1 MSSYIDLKF
10 INNISSR
17 LGQFKKKTDY
27 LFNFRC
33 PHCGDSQKSKTK
45 ARAYLYRVKNDMFF
59 KCHNCGQGQ
68 NLANFIKSVD
78 PKLYE
83 QYLLERYKK
92 SAPATPKPQFDFK
105 PTKFIDQTP
114 IDDLKSIK
122 DLPED
127 HPARLY
133 CTNRKIPE
141 KYFDKLFLSDKFMTL
156 VNKVK
161 PNTYKVIKDH
171 PRLIIPFYDTT
182 GKIFAFQ
189 GRAFGKEQPKY
200 LTIKLDENRQKVYG
214 LERINFQNP
223 VQIVEGPI
231 DSLFIDNCLAAG
243 GADLFLRNKIPN
255 DQITYIFDNEPRN
268 KEIVKRMY
276 KVIEQDFNVVIWPE
290 ELQLKDVNDMILSG
304 LTKIELQD
312 IISNNTYSKLSALA
326 WVDRCFALLARSSL
340 SVTIIPPPPD
350 VIILFP
356 LKLKQPNSPNV
367 PECLPS
373 KLEPRDSA
381 ASSTIEILCFLQI
394 ETNLFMSHIFPKT

>member
-10 INNISSR
+10 INDLSGR
-17 LGQFKKKTDY
+17 LSQFKKKTDY

-68 NLANFIKSVD
+68 NLANFIKFVD

-83 QYLLERYKK
+83 SYLLERYKK
-92 SAPATPKPQFDFK
+92 SAPATPKPEFDFK
-105 PTKFIDQTP
+105 PTKFKDQTP

-133 CTNRKIPE
+133 CDNRKIPE

-156 VNKVK
+156 VNEVK

-182 GKIFAFQ
+182 GKVFAFQ

-200 LTIKLDENRQKVYG
+200 LTIKLDENKQKVYG
-214 LERINFQNP
+214 LDKVNFQQP
-223 VQIVEGPI
+223 IYITEGPI

-243 GADLFLRNKIPN
+243 GADLFLKNKIPN
-255 DQITYIFDNEPRN
+255 ENITYIFDNEPRN

-276 KVIEQDFNVVIWPE
+276 KVIEQNFNVVIWPE
-290 ELQLKDVNDMILSG
+290 DLQLKDVNDMIMSG
-304 LTKIELQD
+304 LTKLQLQD
-312 IISNNTYSKLSALA
+312 IISNNTYSKLSAL
-326 WVDRCFALLARSSL
+326 
-340 SVTIIPPPPD
+340 T
-350 VIILFP
+350 
-356 LKLKQPNSPNV
+356 KLNYWK
-367 PECLPS
+367 
-373 KLEPRDSA
+373 
-381 ASSTIEILCFLQI
+381 
-394 ETNLFMSHIFPKT
+394 KTKEV

>member
-10 INNISSR
+10 INDLSGR
-17 LGQFKKKTDY
+17 LSQFKKKTDY

-68 NLANFIKSVD
+68 NLANFIKFVD

-83 QYLLERYKK
+83 SYLLERYKK
-92 SAPATPKPQFDFK
+92 SAPATPKPKFDFK
-105 PTKFIDQTP
+105 PTKFTDQTP

-133 CTNRKIPE
+133 CDNRKIPE

-156 VNKVK
+156 VNEVK
-161 PNTYKVIKDH
+161 PNTYKITKDH

-200 LTIKLDENRQKVYG
+200 LTIKLDENKQKVYG
-214 LERINFQNP
+214 LDKVNFQKP
-223 VQIVEGPI
+223 IYITEGPI

-243 GADLFLRNKIPN
+243 GADLFLKNKIPN
-255 DQITYIFDNEPRN
+255 ENITYIFDNEPRN

-290 ELQLKDVNDMILSG
+290 DLQLKDVNDMIMSG
-304 LTKIELQD
+304 LTKLQLQD
-312 IISNNTYSKLSALA
+312 IISNNTYSKLSAL
-326 WVDRCFALLARSSL
+326 
-340 SVTIIPPPPD
+340 T
-350 VIILFP
+350 
-356 LKLKQPNSPNV
+356 KLNYWK
-367 PECLPS
+367 
-373 KLEPRDSA
+373 
-381 ASSTIEILCFLQI
+381 
-394 ETNLFMSHIFPKT
+394 KTKEV

>member
-10 INNISSR
+10 INDLSGR
-17 LGQFKKKTDY
+17 LSQFKKKTDY

-68 NLANFIKSVD
+68 NLANFIKFVD

-83 QYLLERYKK
+83 SYLLERYKK
-92 SAPATPKPQFDFK
+92 SAPATPKPKFDFK
-105 PTKFIDQTP
+105 PTKFTNQTP

-133 CTNRKIPE
+133 CMNRKIPE

-156 VNKVK
+156 VNEVK
-161 PNTYKVIKDH
+161 PNTYKITKDH

-182 GKIFAFQ
+182 GKVFAFQ

-200 LTIKLDENRQKVYG
+200 LTIKLDENKQKVYG
-214 LERINFQNP
+214 LDKVNFQKP
-223 VQIVEGPI
+223 IYITEGPI

-243 GADLFLRNKIPN
+243 GADLFLKNKIPN
-255 DQITYIFDNEPRN
+255 ENITYIFDNEPRN

-290 ELQLKDVNDMILSG
+290 DLQLKDVNDMIMSG
-304 LTKIELQD
+304 LTKFELQD
-312 IISNNTYSKLSALA
+312 IISNNTYSKLSAL
-326 WVDRCFALLARSSL
+326 
-340 SVTIIPPPPD
+340 T
-350 VIILFP
+350 
-356 LKLKQPNSPNV
+356 KLNYWKKIKEV
-367 PECLPS
+367 
-373 KLEPRDSA
+373 
-381 ASSTIEILCFLQI
+381 
-394 ETNLFMSHIFPKT
+394 

>member
-10 INNISSR
+10 INDLSGR
-17 LGQFKKKTDY
+17 LSQFKKKTDY

-68 NLANFIKSVD
+68 NLANFIKFVD

-83 QYLLERYKK
+83 SYLLERYKK
-92 SAPATPKPQFDFK
+92 SAPATPKPKFDFK
-105 PTKFIDQTP
+105 PTKFTNQTP
-114 IDDLKSIK
+114 IDDLKSIQ

-133 CTNRKIPE
+133 CVNRKIPE

-156 VNKVK
+156 VNEVK
-161 PNTYKVIKDH
+161 PNTYKITKDH

-182 GKIFAFQ
+182 GKVFAFQ

-200 LTIKLDENRQKVYG
+200 LTIKLDENKQKVYG
-214 LERINFQNP
+214 LDKVNFQKP
-223 VQIVEGPI
+223 IYITEGPI

-243 GADLFLRNKIPN
+243 GADLFLKNKIPN
-255 DQITYIFDNEPRN
+255 ENITYIFDNEPRN

-290 ELQLKDVNDMILSG
+290 DLQLKDVNDMIMSG
-304 LTKIELQD
+304 LTKFELQD
-312 IISNNTYSKLSALA
+312 IISNNTYSKLSAL
-326 WVDRCFALLARSSL
+326 
-340 SVTIIPPPPD
+340 T
-350 VIILFP
+350 
-356 LKLKQPNSPNV
+356 KLNYWKKIKEV
-367 PECLPS
+367 
-373 KLEPRDSA
+373 
-381 ASSTIEILCFLQI
+381 
-394 ETNLFMSHIFPKT
+394 

>member
-10 INNISSR
+10 INDISNR

-45 ARAYLYRVKNDMFF
+45 ARAYLYRIKNDMFF
-59 KCHNCGQGQ
+59 KCHNCGMGQ
-68 NLANFIKSVD
+68 NLANFIKFVD
-78 PKLYE
+78 PKIYE

-92 SAPATPKPQFDFK
+92 SAPATPKPKFDFK
-105 PTKFIDQTP
+105 PTKFTNQTP

-122 DLPED
+122 GLPED

-133 CTNRKIPE
+133 CVNRKIPE

-156 VNKVK
+156 VNEVK
-161 PNTYKVIKDH
+161 PNTYKITKDH

-200 LTIKLDENRQKVYG
+200 LTIKLDENKQKVYG
-214 LERINFQNP
+214 LDKVNFQKP
-223 VQIVEGPI
+223 IYITEGPI

-243 GADLFLRNKIPN
+243 GADLFLKNKIPN
-255 DQITYIFDNEPRN
+255 EQITYIFDNEPRN

-290 ELQLKDVNDMILSG
+290 EIQLKDVNDMIKSG
-304 LTKIELQD
+304 LTKLELQD
-312 IISNNTYSKLSALA
+312 IISKNTYSKLSAL
-326 WVDRCFALLARSSL
+326 
-340 SVTIIPPPPD
+340 T
-350 VIILFP
+350 
-356 LKLKQPNSPNV
+356 KLNYWKKIKEV
-367 PECLPS
+367 
-373 KLEPRDSA
+373 
-381 ASSTIEILCFLQI
+381 
-394 ETNLFMSHIFPKT
+394 

>member
-10 INNISSR
+10 INDISSR
-17 LGQFKKKTDY
+17 LSQFKKKTDY

-45 ARAYLYRVKNDMFF
+45 ARAYFYRVKNDMFF
-59 KCHNCGQGQ
+59 KCHNCGMGQ
-68 NLANFIKSVD
+68 NLANFIKFVD

-92 SAPATPKPQFDFK
+92 SAPATPKPEFDFK
-105 PTKFIDQTP
+105 PTKFKDQTP
-114 IDDLKSIK
+114 LDDLKSIK
-122 DLPED
+122 ELPEN

-133 CTNRKIPE
+133 CVNRKIPE

-156 VNKVK
+156 VNEVK
-161 PNTYKVIKDH
+161 HNTYKITKDH

-200 LTIKLDENRQKVYG
+200 LTIKLDENKQKVYG
-214 LERINFQNP
+214 LDKVNFQKH
-223 VQIVEGPI
+223 IYITEGPI

-243 GADLFLRNKIPN
+243 GADLFLKNKIPN
-255 DQITYIFDNEPRN
+255 ENITYIFDNEPRN

-290 ELQLKDVNDMILSG
+290 DLQLKDVNDMIMSG

-312 IISNNTYSKLSALA
+312 IISNNTYSKLSAL
-326 WVDRCFALLARSSL
+326 
-340 SVTIIPPPPD
+340 T
-350 VIILFP
+350 
-356 LKLKQPNSPNV
+356 KLNYWKKIKEV
-367 PECLPS
+367 
-373 KLEPRDSA
+373 
-381 ASSTIEILCFLQI
+381 
-394 ETNLFMSHIFPKT
+394 

>member
-10 INNISSR
+10 INDLSGR
-17 LGQFKKKTDY
+17 LNQFKKKTDY

-68 NLANFIKSVD
+68 NLANFIKFVD

-92 SAPATPKPQFDFK
+92 SAPATPKPKFDFK
-105 PTKFIDQTP
+105 PTKFTDQTP

-133 CTNRKIPE
+133 CVNRKIPE

-156 VNKVK
+156 VNEVK
-161 PNTYKVIKDH
+161 PNTYKITKDH

-182 GKIFAFQ
+182 GKVFAFQ

-200 LTIKLDENRQKVYG
+200 LTIKLDESKQKVYG
-214 LERINFQNP
+214 LDKINFQKP
-223 VQIVEGPI
+223 IYITEGPI

-243 GADLFLRNKIPN
+243 GADLFLKNKIPN
-255 DQITYIFDNEPRN
+255 ENITYIFDNEPRN
-268 KEIVKRMY
+268 KEIVNRMY

-290 ELQLKDVNDMILSG
+290 DLQLKDVNDMIMSG
-304 LTKIELQD
+304 LTKLELQD
-312 IISNNTYSKLSALA
+312 IISNNTYSKLSAL
-326 WVDRCFALLARSSL
+326 
-340 SVTIIPPPPD
+340 T
-350 VIILFP
+350 
-356 LKLKQPNSPNV
+356 KLNYWKKIKEV
-367 PECLPS
+367 
-373 KLEPRDSA
+373 
-381 ASSTIEILCFLQI
+381 
-394 ETNLFMSHIFPKT
+394 

>member
-10 INNISSR
+10 INDLSGR
-17 LGQFKKKTDY
+17 LSQFKKKTDY

-45 ARAYLYRVKNDMFF
+45 ARAYLYRIKNDMFF

-68 NLANFIKSVD
+68 NLANFIKFVD

-83 QYLLERYKK
+83 SYLLERYKK
-92 SAPATPKPQFDFK
+92 SAPATPKPKFDFK
-105 PTKFIDQTP
+105 PTKFTDQTP

-133 CTNRKIPE
+133 CDNRKIPE

-156 VNKVK
+156 VNEVK
-161 PNTYKVIKDH
+161 PNTYKITKDH

-214 LERINFQNP
+214 LDKVNFQQP
-223 VQIVEGPI
+223 IYITEGPI

-243 GADLFLRNKIPN
+243 GADLFLKNKIPN
-255 DQITYIFDNEPRN
+255 ENITYIFDNEPRN

-290 ELQLKDVNDMILSG
+290 DLQLKDVNDMIMSG
-304 LTKIELQD
+304 LTKLQLQD
-312 IISNNTYSKLSALA
+312 IISNNTYSKLSAL
-326 WVDRCFALLARSSL
+326 
-340 SVTIIPPPPD
+340 T
-350 VIILFP
+350 
-356 LKLKQPNSPNV
+356 KLNYWK
-367 PECLPS
+367 
-373 KLEPRDSA
+373 
-381 ASSTIEILCFLQI
+381 
-394 ETNLFMSHIFPKT
+394 KTKEV

>member
-10 INNISSR
+10 INDLSGR
-17 LGQFKKKTDY
+17 LSQFKKKTDY

-68 NLANFIKSVD
+68 NLANFIKFVD

-83 QYLLERYKK
+83 SYLLESYKK
-92 SAPATPKPQFDFK
+92 SAPATPKPEFDFK
-105 PTKFIDQTP
+105 PTKFKDQTP

-133 CTNRKIPE
+133 CDNRKIPE
-141 KYFDKLFLSDKFMTL
+141 KCFDKLFLSDKFMTL
-156 VNKVK
+156 VNEVK

-182 GKIFAFQ
+182 GKVFAFQ

-200 LTIKLDENRQKVYG
+200 LTIKLDENKQKVYG
-214 LERINFQNP
+214 LDKVNFQQP
-223 VQIVEGPI
+223 IYITEGPI

-243 GADLFLRNKIPN
+243 GADLFLKNKIPN

-276 KVIEQDFNVVIWPE
+276 KVIEQNFNVVIWPE
-290 ELQLKDVNDMILSG
+290 DLQLKDVNDMILSG
-304 LTKIELQD
+304 LTKLQLQD
-312 IISNNTYSKLSALA
+312 IISNNTYSKLSAL
-326 WVDRCFALLARSSL
+326 
-340 SVTIIPPPPD
+340 T
-350 VIILFP
+350 
-356 LKLKQPNSPNV
+356 KLNYWK
-367 PECLPS
+367 
-373 KLEPRDSA
+373 
-381 ASSTIEILCFLQI
+381 
-394 ETNLFMSHIFPKT
+394 KTKEV

>member
-10 INNISSR
+10 INDLSSR
-17 LGQFKKKTDY
+17 LSQFKKKTDY

-68 NLANFIKSVD
+68 NLANFIKFID

-92 SAPATPKPQFDFK
+92 SAPATPKPKFDFK
-105 PTKFIDQTP
+105 PTKFQNQTP

-133 CTNRKIPE
+133 CINRKIPE
-141 KYFDKLFLSDKFMTL
+141 KYFEKLFLSDKFMTL
-156 VNKVK
+156 VNEVK
-161 PNTYKVIKDH
+161 PNTYKITKDH

-200 LTIKLDENRQKVYG
+200 LTIKLDENKQKVYG
-214 LERINFQNP
+214 LERVNFQNQ
-223 VQIVEGPI
+223 VFIVEGPI

-243 GADLFLRNKIPN
+243 GADLFLKNKIPN

-276 KVIEQDFNVVIWPE
+276 KVIEQDFNVVIWPDE
-290 ELQLKDVNDMILSG
+290 IQLKDVNDMIMSG
-304 LTKIELQD
+304 LTKLELQD
-312 IISNNTYSKLSALA
+312 IISNNTYSKLSAL
-326 WVDRCFALLARSSL
+326 
-340 SVTIIPPPPD
+340 T
-350 VIILFP
+350 
-356 LKLKQPNSPNV
+356 KLKYWKKIKEV
-367 PECLPS
+367 
-373 KLEPRDSA
+373 
-381 ASSTIEILCFLQI
+381 
-394 ETNLFMSHIFPKT
+394 

>member
-10 INNISSR
+10 INDLSGR
-17 LGQFKKKTDY
+17 LSQFKKKTDY

-68 NLANFIKSVD
+68 NLANFIKFVD

-83 QYLLERYKK
+83 SYLLERYKK
-92 SAPATPKPQFDFK
+92 SAPATPKPKFDFK
-105 PTKFIDQTP
+105 PTKFTNQTP

-133 CTNRKIPE
+133 CVNRKIPE

-156 VNKVK
+156 VNEVK
-161 PNTYKVIKDH
+161 PNTYKITKDH

-182 GKIFAFQ
+182 GKVFAFQ

-200 LTIKLDENRQKVYG
+200 LTIKLDESKQKVYG
-214 LERINFQNP
+214 LDKINFQKP
-223 VQIVEGPI
+223 IYITEGPI

-243 GADLFLRNKIPN
+243 GADLFLKNKIPN
-255 DQITYIFDNEPRN
+255 ENITYIFDNEPRN

-290 ELQLKDVNDMILSG
+290 DLQLKDVNDMIMSG
-304 LTKIELQD
+304 LTKLELQD
-312 IISNNTYSKLSALA
+312 IISNNTYSKLSAL
-326 WVDRCFALLARSSL
+326 
-340 SVTIIPPPPD
+340 T
-350 VIILFP
+350 
-356 LKLKQPNSPNV
+356 KLNYWKKIKEV
-367 PECLPS
+367 
-373 KLEPRDSA
+373 
-381 ASSTIEILCFLQI
+381 
-394 ETNLFMSHIFPKT
+394 

>member
-10 INNISSR
+10 INDLSGR
-17 LGQFKKKTDY
+17 LSQFKKKTDY

-68 NLANFIKSVD
+68 NLANFIKFID

-92 SAPATPKPQFDFK
+92 SAPATPKPKFDFK
-105 PTKFIDQTP
+105 PTKFTNQTP

-133 CTNRKIPE
+133 CVNRKIPE

-156 VNKVK
+156 VNEVK
-161 PNTYKVIKDH
+161 PNTYKITKDH

-182 GKIFAFQ
+182 GKVFAFQ

-200 LTIKLDENRQKVYG
+200 LTIKLDENKQKVYG
-214 LERINFQNP
+214 LDKVNFQKH
-223 VQIVEGPI
+223 IYITEGPI

-243 GADLFLRNKIPN
+243 GADLFLKNKIPN
-255 DQITYIFDNEPRN
+255 ENITYIFDNEPRN

-290 ELQLKDVNDMILSG
+290 DLQLKDVNDMIMSG
-304 LTKIELQD
+304 LTKLELQD
-312 IISNNTYSKLSALA
+312 IISNNTYSKLSAL
-326 WVDRCFALLARSSL
+326 
-340 SVTIIPPPPD
+340 T
-350 VIILFP
+350 
-356 LKLKQPNSPNV
+356 KLNYWKKIKEV
-367 PECLPS
+367 
-373 KLEPRDSA
+373 
-381 ASSTIEILCFLQI
+381 
-394 ETNLFMSHIFPKT
+394 

>member
-10 INNISSR
+10 INDLSGR
-17 LGQFKKKTDY
+17 LSQFKKKTDY

-68 NLANFIKSVD
+68 NLANFIKFVD

-83 QYLLERYKK
+83 SYLLERYKK
-92 SAPATPKPQFDFK
+92 SAPATPKPEFDFK
-105 PTKFIDQTP
+105 PTKFKDQTP
-114 IDDLKSIK
+114 IDDLKSIQ

-133 CTNRKIPE
+133 CVNRKIPE
-141 KYFDKLFLSDKFMTL
+141 KYFNKLFLSDKFMTL
-156 VNKVK
+156 VNEVK
-161 PNTYKVIKDH
+161 PNTYKIIKDH

-200 LTIKLDENRQKVYG
+200 LTIKLDENKQKVYG
-214 LERINFQNP
+214 LDKVNFQQP
-223 VQIVEGPI
+223 IYITEGPI

-243 GADLFLRNKIPN
+243 GADLFLKNKIPN
-255 DQITYIFDNEPRN
+255 ENITYIFDNEPRN

-290 ELQLKDVNDMILSG
+290 EIQLKDVNDMIKSG
-304 LTKIELQD
+304 LTKLELQD
-312 IISNNTYSKLSALA
+312 IISNNTYSKLSAL
-326 WVDRCFALLARSSL
+326 
-340 SVTIIPPPPD
+340 T
-350 VIILFP
+350 
-356 LKLKQPNSPNV
+356 KLKYWKKIKEV
-367 PECLPS
+367 
-373 KLEPRDSA
+373 
-381 ASSTIEILCFLQI
+381 
-394 ETNLFMSHIFPKT
+394 

>member
-10 INNISSR
+10 INDLSSR
-17 LGQFKKKTDY
+17 LSQFKKKTDY

-68 NLANFIKSVD
+68 NLANFIKFID

-92 SAPATPKPQFDFK
+92 SAPATPKPKFDFK
-105 PTKFIDQTP
+105 PTKFQNQTP

-133 CTNRKIPE
+133 CINRKIPE
-141 KYFDKLFLSDKFMTL
+141 KYFEKLFLSDKFMTL
-156 VNKVK
+156 VNEVK
-161 PNTYKVIKDH
+161 PNTYKITKDH

-200 LTIKLDENRQKVYG
+200 LTIKLDENKQKVYG
-214 LERINFQNP
+214 LERVNFQNQ
-223 VQIVEGPI
+223 VFIVEGPI

-243 GADLFLRNKIPN
+243 GADLFLKNKIPN

-276 KVIEQDFNVVIWPE
+276 KVIEQDFNVVIWPDE
-290 ELQLKDVNDMILSG
+290 IQLKDVNDMIMSG
-304 LTKIELQD
+304 LTKLELQD
-312 IISNNTYSKLSALA
+312 IISNNTYSKLSAL
-326 WVDRCFALLARSSL
+326 
-340 SVTIIPPPPD
+340 T
-350 VIILFP
+350 
-356 LKLKQPNSPNV
+356 KLNYWK
-367 PECLPS
+367 
-373 KLEPRDSA
+373 
-381 ASSTIEILCFLQI
+381 
-394 ETNLFMSHIFPKT
+394 KTKEV

>member
-10 INNISSR
+10 INDLSGR
-17 LGQFKKKTDY
+17 LSQFKKKTDY

-45 ARAYLYRVKNDMFF
+45 DRAYLYRVKNDMFF

-68 NLANFIKSVD
+68 NLANFIKFVD

-83 QYLLERYKK
+83 SYLLERYKK
-92 SAPATPKPQFDFK
+92 SAPATPKPKFDFK
-105 PTKFIDQTP
+105 PTKFTNQTP

-127 HPARLY
+127 HPAKLY
-133 CTNRKIPE
+133 CVNRKIPE

-156 VNKVK
+156 VNEVK
-161 PNTYKVIKDH
+161 PNTYKITKDH

-182 GKIFAFQ
+182 GKVFAFQ

-200 LTIKLDENRQKVYG
+200 LTIKLDENKQKVYG
-214 LERINFQNP
+214 LDKVNFQKH
-223 VQIVEGPI
+223 IYITEGPI

-243 GADLFLRNKIPN
+243 GADLFLKNKIPN
-255 DQITYIFDNEPRN
+255 EQITYIFDNEPRN

-290 ELQLKDVNDMILSG
+290 DLQLKDVNDMIMSG
-304 LTKIELQD
+304 LTKLELQD
-312 IISNNTYSKLSALA
+312 IISNNTYSKLSAL
-326 WVDRCFALLARSSL
+326 
-340 SVTIIPPPPD
+340 T
-350 VIILFP
+350 
-356 LKLKQPNSPNV
+356 KLNYWKKIKEV
-367 PECLPS
+367 
-373 KLEPRDSA
+373 
-381 ASSTIEILCFLQI
+381 
-394 ETNLFMSHIFPKT
+394 